1 MFFFFN
7 DTATTEI
14 YTEQIVGSVRCVQET
29 AFIVCCSLQLLQ
41 VSSTVN
47 KIEMP
52 EPLCQ
57 LQARLRLTNTKF
69 HLKKDTWIV
78 LVIQKK
84 NLSSLM
90 LNMHQLVIWTGLLIY
105 SFQYYAKSFNQE

>member
-52 EPLCQ
+52 ELLYQ
-57 LQARLRLTNTKF
+57 LQARPHLSNTKF
-69 HLKKDTWIV
+69 PLKKGTQIV
-78 LVIQKK
+78 LMKMSQKEYQ
-84 NLSSLM
+84 SSLK
-90 LNMHQLVIWTGLLIY
+90 LNMDQLVTSFGLRMY
-105 SFQYYAKSFNQE
+105 FF